1 MYNDRERSE
10 PTDMASKPKITVV
23 GTGMV
28 ASSLCQW
35 LAVKNIG
42 DIVLASRSE
51 GKAKGKALD
60 LMTAA
65 ACFNGK
71 YTIKGTADYADTK
84 DSDVC
89 VITAGLP
96 RKEGMTRE
104 DLLVKNKD
112 IIEGITEKLVKHSPN
127 TIIIMVTNPLD
138 VMVYSAYKKSGLP
151 KNKVIGMAGMLDTAR
166 FKTFIVEETGKSLDD
181 VEAIVLGSHGDN
193 MVPVIDHCTIDGKP
207 LGEFLSPEKI
217 AAIIERTR
225 KGGYEIIQLM
235 GSSAYFSTGA
245 AIAEMVES
253 IVLDQKRTMPCSCLL
268 EGEYGVDGQFMGVPA
283 VLGKN
288 GVEKIEEFD
297 LQGSEKEAWE
307 ESASAIKE
315 MIAKL

>member
-1 MYNDRERSE
+1 MYNDGERCE
-10 PTDMASKPKITVV
+10 QTHMANRPKITVV

-35 LAVKNIG
+35 LAVKNLG
-42 DIVLASRSE
+42 DMVLASRSA

-71 YTIKGTADYADTK
+71 YTIKGTADYAETEG
-84 DSDVC
+84 SDVC
-89 VITAGLP
+89 VVTAGLP

-104 DLLVKNKD
+104 DLLIKNKD
-112 IIEGITEKLVKHSPN
+112 IVEGITEKLVKHSPD

-138 VMVYSAYKKSGLP
+138 AMVYAAYKKSGLP
-151 KNKVIGMAGMLDTAR
+151 KNKVLGMAGMLDTAR
-166 FKTFIVEETGKSLDD
+166 FKTFIVEETGKSLGDI
-181 VEAIVLGSHGDN
+181 EAIVLGSHGDN
-193 MVPVIDHCTIDGKP
+193 MVPVIDHCTIEGKP
-207 LGEFLSPEKI
+207 LQDFLTPEKI
-217 AAIIERTR
+217 DAIIERTR

-235 GSSAYFSTGA
+235 GSSAHFSTGA

-283 VLGKN
+283 VLGRN
-288 GVEKIEEFD
+288 GVEKIKEYD
-297 LQGSEKEAWE
+297 LQGSEKEAWDK
-307 ESASAIKE
+307 SASAIKE
-315 MIAKL
+315 IIAQI